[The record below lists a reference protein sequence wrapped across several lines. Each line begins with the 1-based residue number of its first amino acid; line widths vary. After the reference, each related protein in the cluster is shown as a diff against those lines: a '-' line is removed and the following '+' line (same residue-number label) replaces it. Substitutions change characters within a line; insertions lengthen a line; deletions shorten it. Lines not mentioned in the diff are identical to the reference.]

1 MLIIPIYAKVSKKRI
16 VMSLIFKPLFEKQS
30 STYTYLLADSETK
43 EAIIIDAVDETQQR
57 DIGLIEELGLRLKYI
72 IETHV
77 HADHIT
83 SSCPLKQK
91 FSDAKIVLGEANSI
105 TCADI
110 LIKDGEHLSFGAYD
124 IAAMATPG
132 HTNGCMSYVI
142 DDKVFTG
149 DALLIRS
156 CGRCDFQ
163 GGSADKLFDS
173 IQRLFTLPEA
183 TSIYPAH
190 DYGGRTVSSIWEEK
204 AFNEMIGAGVNKQEF
219 VHRVDAME
227 LSLPAKIHV
236 AVPANQVC
244 GSKIVAD

>member
-1 MLIIPIYAKVSKKRI
+1 V
-16 VMSLIFKPLFEKQS
+16 SLIFRPLFEKES
-30 STYTYLLADSETK
+30 STYTYLLADSITK
-43 EAIIIDAVDETQQR
+43 EAIIIDAVAETQQR
-57 DIGLIEELGLRLKYI
+57 DIGLIEELALDLRYI

-91 FSDAKIVLGEANSI
+91 FTNAKIVLGQSNPVA
-105 TCADI
+105 CADI
-110 LIKDGEHLSFGAYD
+110 LIKDGENLEFGNYS
-124 IAAMATPG
+124 IKAMSTPG
-132 HTNGCMSYVI
+132 HTDGCMSYVVG
-142 DDKVFTG
+142 DKVFTG

-163 GGSADKLFDS
+163 GGSAEKLFDS
-173 IQRLFTLPEA
+173 ISRLFTLPDE
-183 TSIYPAH
+183 TYVYPAH

-204 AFNEMIGAGVNKQEF
+204 AFNEMIGGVDKAEF
-219 VHRVDAME
+219 VRRVNAME

-244 GSKIVAD
+244 GSKIVTD

>member
-1 MLIIPIYAKVSKKRI
+1 V
-16 VMSLIFKPLFEKQS
+16 SLIFRPLFEKES
-30 STYTYLLADSETK
+30 STYTYLLADSITK
-43 EAIIIDAVDETQQR
+43 EAIIIDAVAETQQR
-57 DIGLIEELGLRLKYI
+57 DIGLIEELALDLRYI

-91 FSDAKIVLGEANSI
+91 FTNAKIVLGESNPVA
-105 TCADI
+105 CADI
-110 LIKDGEHLSFGAYD
+110 LIKDGENLEFGNYS
-124 IAAMATPG
+124 IKAMSTPG
-132 HTNGCMSYVI
+132 HTDGCMSYVVG
-142 DDKVFTG
+142 DKVFTG

-163 GGSADKLFDS
+163 GGSAEKLFDS
-173 IQRLFTLPEA
+173 ISRLFTLPDE
-183 TSIYPAH
+183 TYVYPAH

-204 AFNEMIGAGVNKQEF
+204 AFNEMIGGVDKAEF
-219 VHRVDAME
+219 VRRVNAME

-244 GSKIVAD
+244 GSKIVTD

>member
-1 MLIIPIYAKVSKKRI
+1 
-16 VMSLIFKPLFEKQS
+16 MSLFFRPLFEKES
-30 STYTYLLADSETK
+30 STYTYLLADSDTK
-43 EAIIIDAVDETQQR
+43 EAIIIDAVAETQQR
-57 DIGLIEELGLRLKYI
+57 DIGLIEELGLDLKYI

-91 FSDAKIVLGEANSI
+91 FVNAQIVLGETNLVA
-105 TCADI
+105 CADV
-110 LIKDGEHLSFGAYD
+110 LIKDGDNLQFGQYD
-124 IAAMATPG
+124 ITAMSTPG
-132 HTNGCMSYVI
+132 HTDGCMSFIVG
-142 DDKVFTG
+142 DKVFTG

-163 GGSADKLFDS
+163 GGSAEKLFDS
-173 IQRLFTLPEA
+173 ISRLFTLPDE
-183 TSIYPAH
+183 TYVYPAH

-204 AFNEMIGAGVNKQEF
+204 AFNEMIGGGVVDKAEF
-219 VHRVDAME
+219 VRRVNAME

-244 GSKIVAD
+244 GSKIVTD

>member
-1 MLIIPIYAKVSKKRI
+1 
-16 VMSLIFKPLFEKQS
+16 MSLIFRPLFEKES
-30 STYTYLLADSETK
+30 STYTYLLADSITK
-43 EAIIIDAVDETQQR
+43 EAIIIDAVAETQQR
-57 DIGLIEELGLRLKYI
+57 DIGLIEELALDLRYI

-91 FSDAKIVLGEANSI
+91 FTNAKIVLGESNPVA
-105 TCADI
+105 CADI
-110 LIKDGEHLSFGAYD
+110 LIKDGENLEFGNYS
-124 IAAMATPG
+124 IKAMSTPG
-132 HTNGCMSYVI
+132 HTDGCMSYVVG
-142 DDKVFTG
+142 DKVFTG

-163 GGSADKLFDS
+163 GGSAEKLFDS
-173 IQRLFTLPEA
+173 ISRLFTLPDE
-183 TSIYPAH
+183 TYVYPAH

-204 AFNEMIGAGVNKQEF
+204 AFNEMIGGVDKAEF
-219 VHRVDAME
+219 VRRVNAME

-244 GSKIVAD
+244 GSKIVTD

>member
-1 MLIIPIYAKVSKKRI
+1 
-16 VMSLIFKPLFEKQS
+16 MSLIFRPLFEKES
-30 STYTYLLADSETK
+30 STYTYLLADSQTK
-43 EAIIIDAVDETQQR
+43 EAVIIDAVSETKQR
-57 DIGLIEELGLRLKYI
+57 DIGLIEELGLDLKYI

-83 SSCPLKQK
+83 SSCPLKDR
-91 FSDAKIVLGEANSI
+91 FSQAQIVLGSANSV

-110 LIKDGEHLSFGAYD
+110 LIKDGESLAFGKYQIKALS
-124 IAAMATPG
+124 TPG
-132 HTNGCMSYVI
+132 HTDGCMSYVI

-163 GGSADKLFDS
+163 GGSAKKLYNA
-173 IQRLFTLPEA
+173 IQYLFTLPEA
-183 TSIYPAH
+183 TLVYPAH

-204 AFNEMIGAGVNKQEF
+204 TFNEMIGGGVDQAEF
-219 VHRVDAME
+219 IHRVDAME

-236 AVPANQVC
+236 AVPSNQVC
-244 GSKIVAD
+244 GSRIITKEP

>member
-1 MLIIPIYAKVSKKRI
+1 
-16 VMSLIFKPLFEKQS
+16 MSLIFEPLFEKES
-30 STYTYLLADSETK
+30 STYTYLLADSNTK

-57 DIGLIEELGLRLKYI
+57 DIGLIEELGLNLKYI

-91 FSDAKIVLGEANSI
+91 FVNAQIVLGETNPVA
-105 TCADI
+105 CADV
-110 LIKDGEHLSFGAYD
+110 LIKDQEVLEFGDYQMT
-124 IAAMATPG
+124 AMTTPG
-132 HTNGCMSYVI
+132 HTDGCMSYVV

-173 IQRLFTLPEA
+173 IQKIFTLPDE
-183 TSIYPAH
+183 TYVYPAH

-204 AFNEMIGAGVNKQEF
+204 AFNEMIGGGVGKAEF
-219 VHRVDAME
+219 IRRVDAME

-244 GSKIVAD
+244 GSKIISE

>member
-1 MLIIPIYAKVSKKRI
+1 
-16 VMSLIFKPLFEKQS
+16 MSLIFRPLFEKQS
-30 STYTYLLADSETK
+30 STYTYLLADSNTK
-43 EAIIIDAVDETQQR
+43 EAIIIDAVDETKQR
-57 DIGLIEELGLRLKYI
+57 DIGLIKELGLDLKYI

-91 FSDAKIVLGEANSI
+91 FTKAQIVLGDANPI
-105 TCADI
+105 ACADV
-110 LIKDGEHLSFGAYD
+110 LMKDGDSLEFGAHK
-124 IAAMATPG
+124 IVAMTTPG
-132 HTNGCMSYVI
+132 HTDGCMSYVV

-163 GGSADKLFDS
+163 GGSAEKLFDS
-173 IQRLFTLPEA
+173 IQKIFTLPDE
-183 TSIYPAH
+183 TYVYPAH

-204 AFNEMIGAGVNKQEF
+204 AFNEMIGGNADKAEF
-219 VHRVDAME
+219 VRRVDAME
-227 LSLPAKIHV
+227 LALPAKIHV

-244 GSKIVAD
+244 GSKIISD

>member
-1 MLIIPIYAKVSKKRI
+1 V
-16 VMSLIFKPLFEKQS
+16 SLIFRPLFEKKS
-30 STYTYLLADSETK
+30 STYTYLLADSITK
-43 EAIIIDAVDETQQR
+43 EAIIIDAVAETQQR
-57 DIGLIEELGLRLKYI
+57 DIGLIEELALDLRYI

-91 FSDAKIVLGEANSI
+91 FTNAKIVLGESNPVA
-105 TCADI
+105 CADI
-110 LIKDGEHLSFGAYD
+110 LIKDGENLEFGNYR
-124 IAAMATPG
+124 IKAMSTPG
-132 HTNGCMSYVI
+132 HTDGCMSYVVG
-142 DDKVFTG
+142 DKVFTG

-163 GGSADKLFDS
+163 GGSAEKLFDS
-173 IQRLFTLPEA
+173 ISRLFTLPDE
-183 TSIYPAH
+183 TYVYPAH

-204 AFNEMIGAGVNKQEF
+204 AFNEMIGGGVDKAEF
-219 VHRVDAME
+219 VRRVNAME

-244 GSKIVAD
+244 GSKIVTD

>member
-1 MLIIPIYAKVSKKRI
+1 
-16 VMSLIFKPLFEKQS
+16 MSLFFRPLFEKES
-30 STYTYLLADSETK
+30 STYTYLLADSDTK
-43 EAIIIDAVDETQQR
+43 EAIIIDAVAETQQR
-57 DIGLIEELGLRLKYI
+57 DIGLIEELGLDLKYI

-91 FSDAKIVLGEANSI
+91 FVNAQIVLGETNPVA
-105 TCADI
+105 CADV
-110 LIKDGEHLSFGAYD
+110 LIKDGDNLQFGQYD
-124 IAAMATPG
+124 ITAMSTPG
-132 HTNGCMSYVI
+132 HTDGCMSFIVG
-142 DDKVFTG
+142 DKVFTG

-163 GGSADKLFDS
+163 GGSAEKLFDS
-173 IQRLFTLPEA
+173 ISRLFTLPDE
-183 TSIYPAH
+183 TYVYPAH

-204 AFNEMIGAGVNKQEF
+204 AFNEMIGAGVDKAEF
-219 VHRVDAME
+219 VRRVNAME

-244 GSKIVAD
+244 GSKIVTD